1 MALDAQKSHFMKRS
15 SAQITFRVEH
25 REFVKVNATKYDW
38 HDIYQLILTL
48 SWPRFAGLVLG
59 IYLLLTSASQR
70 STSSEGD
77 ASLNCLRDRFPT
89 PSSSA

>member
-15 SAQITFRVEH
+15 STPITFRVEH

-48 SWPRFAGLVLG
+48 SWPRFASLVLG
-59 IYLLLTSASQR
+59 IYLLINLCFATLYILGAMYR
-70 STSSEGD
+70 
-77 ASLNCLRDRFPT
+77 
-89 PSSSA
+89 